1 MNKLD
6 PGWEYYRSFLAV
18 MREGSLSG
26 AARLL
31 GLTQPTVGRHVD
43 ALEDALG
50 VSLFMRSQNGLSP
63 TDSALSLMPHAEAM
77 ASAAEALQRA
87 ASGTADEDRGTV
99 RLTASEIIGTEV
111 LPPMLT
117 SFRAK
122 HPLIEIEMMISNRN
136 SDLLRREADIA
147 IRMAQP
153 TQSALVAK
161 KVGTVHL
168 GLHAHPAYI
177 EKYGLPSSLEELRKH
192 PVIGYDRNASI
203 RRLNLSGIELTRDFF
218 SYRCDSD
225 VAQYAMLKAGY
236 GIGVCQYPLG
246 ARDGLVSFM
255 PDAFDF
261 PLDIWIVMHEDLR
274 GNRRM
279 RLIFD
284 HLAETL
290 AAYAKAAGRP
300 ARKV

>member
-1 MNKLD
+1 MNKVE
-6 PGWEYYRSFLAV
+6 PGWEFYRSFLAV

-26 AARLL
+26 AARVL
-31 GLTQPTVGRHVD
+31 GLTQPTVGRHID
-43 ALEDALG
+43 ALEDELG
-50 VSLFMRSQNGLSP
+50 VSLFTRSQNGLSP

-77 ASAAEALQRA
+77 ASAADALRRA
-87 ASGTADEDRGTV
+87 ATGAAGEDRGTV

-117 SFRAK
+117 SFREK
-122 HPLIEIEMMISNRN
+122 HPLIEVEMMISNRN

-168 GLHAHPAYI
+168 GFHAHPAYI
-177 EKYGLPSSLEELRKH
+177 EKHGLPTTMEELSEH

-203 RRLNLSGIELTRDFF
+203 RRLDLFGIELTRDFF

-246 ARDGLVSFM
+246 VRDGLISFM

-261 PLDIWIVMHEDLR
+261 PLEIWVVMHEDLR

-279 RLIFD
+279 RLMFD
-284 HLAETL
+284 HLTETL
-290 AAYAKAAGRP
+290 ASYARAARRP
-300 ARKV
+300 VS

>member
-1 MNKLD
+1 MNKPE
-6 PGWEYYRSFLAV
+6 PGWEFYRSFLAV

-43 ALEDALG
+43 ALEEALG
-50 VSLFMRSQNGLSP
+50 VTLFTRSQNGLAP
-63 TDSALSLMPHAEAM
+63 TESALSLMPHAEAM
-77 ASAAEALQRA
+77 ASAAEALRRA

-99 RLTASEIIGTEV
+99 RLTASEIVGTEV
-111 LPPMLT
+111 MPPILT
-117 SFRAK
+117 AFREK
-122 HPLIEIEMMISNRN
+122 HPLIEVEMLISNRN
-136 SDLLRREADIA
+136 TDLLRREADIA

-153 TQSALVAK
+153 TQGALVAK
-161 KVGTVHL
+161 KVGTVEL
-168 GLHAHPAYI
+168 GLHAHPSYI
-177 EKYGLPSSLEELRKH
+177 EKHGLPSSMEELATH
-192 PVIGYDRNASI
+192 PVIGYDRIPSI
-203 RRLNLSGIELTRDFF
+203 QRLEQHGFTLTRDFF
-218 SYRCDSD
+218 AYRCDSD

-261 PLDIWIVMHEDLR
+261 SLDIWIVMHEDLR

-279 RLIFD
+279 RLMFD
-284 HLAETL
+284 HLADAL
-290 AAYAKAAGRP
+290 GAYARVTGRTV
-300 ARKV
+300 A